1 MRSRKS
7 ILFNLTI
14 ILLLACTACDRSTR
28 HVTENLSQAEEL
40 IWTAP
45 DSALHILES
54 IPTSRHLIGK
64 EQADYVLLLSLAQYR
79 CYIPV
84 SSDSS
89 MIDLAVEYYKDK
101 NDADKKGKALYIKGC
116 VWKEKYNDIPNALI
130 AYKEAET
137 CISDMKERHY
147 VAHIYS
153 SLGYIYEKSL
163 NFELAKEYYQKALQ
177 ENTNIKDITS
187 QASDLL
193 NLLGL
198 YHIVNDTDSI
208 NQCITSLLKCSG
220 KLKDSILQS
229 KIYHNIAVSKMYQE
243 KYEEAE
249 SFFSCALHI
258 SPASPPYKTMS
269 GLAQLY
275 IKRGQKERADSLFQ
289 NALLSKDLSLRAY
302 IYNQLYDEAWKAE
315 NYKKIAQYARLYI
328 DTSDSIYNSHLH
340 QEVLK
345 VQRKYDH
352 MQLLYQKSRQTN
364 IIYSSIIIIFIVSG
378 ILWFLFI
385 QYKKKRKEENEKL
398 RAEIAELVE
407 VLDKMSTSCNK
418 TQKELQDQINALK
431 SKQEKDVLM
440 SPEEYAAIQ
449 NTIDKLTKEKE
460 QNEKEQH
467 QEYEKLQAQFEA
479 LNQKLKEVEKQNN
492 RFRLIYGNY
501 DCVEQKD
508 IKALQVALNLS
519 QNKPCNISDDR
530 EDIKHW
536 LNLSRNVFADKLHK
550 TYPMLDKTFLD
561 ICYLAALGLSIDEI
575 AQYAG
580 NIKRRSVERY
590 MSLICQEVQY
600 PMSGKKGFESFIN
613 HILTI

>member
-1 MRSRKS
+1 MKREKN
-7 ILFNLTI
+7 ILFILTI
-14 ILLLACTACDRSTR
+14 LLLLACTACDRSAR
-28 HVTENLSQAEEL
+28 HVTEHLSQAEEL

-45 DSALHILES
+45 DSALHLLES
-54 IPTSRHLIGK
+54 ISASRHLTGK
-64 EQADYVLLLSLAQYR
+64 EQADYALLLSLAQYR

-84 SSDSS
+84 SSDSL
-89 MIDLAVEYYKDK
+89 INLAIEYYKDK
-101 NDADKKGKALYIKGC
+101 NDADKKGAAFYVKGC
-116 VWKEKYNDIPNALI
+116 ILEEYSKDIPNALL
-130 AYKEAET
+130 AYKEAEK
-137 CISDMKERHY
+137 CIPSMNDKHY
-147 VAHIYS
+147 VARIYS
-153 SLGYIYEKSL
+153 SLGYINQCSF
-163 NFELAKEYYQKALQ
+163 NFELAKEYYQKAVQ
-177 ENTNIKDITS
+177 ANIDGKDTAAQTS
-187 QASDLL
+187 NLL
-193 NLLGL
+193 NLLQL
-198 YHIVNDTDSI
+198 YHIFHDTDSV
-208 NQCITSLLKCSG
+208 NQCITKLLQFSSS
-220 KLKDSILQS
+220 LKDSILQS

-364 IIYSSIIIIFIVSG
+364 IIYCSIIIIFIVSG

-536 LNLSRNVFADKLHK
+536 LNLSRNGFADKLHK

>member
-1 MRSRKS
+1 
-7 ILFNLTI
+7 
-14 ILLLACTACDRSTR
+14 
-28 HVTENLSQAEEL
+28 
-40 IWTAP
+40 
-45 DSALHILES
+45 
-54 IPTSRHLIGK
+54 
-64 EQADYVLLLSLAQYR
+64 
-79 CYIPV
+79 
-84 SSDSS
+84 
-89 MIDLAVEYYKDK
+89 
-101 NDADKKGKALYIKGC
+101 
-116 VWKEKYNDIPNALI
+116 
-130 AYKEAET
+130 
-137 CISDMKERHY
+137 MKERHY

-352 MQLLYQKSRQTN
+352 MQLLYQN
-364 IIYSSIIIIFIVSG
+364 PD
-378 ILWFLFI
+378 
-385 QYKKKRKEENEKL
+385 KR
-398 RAEIAELVE
+398 I
-407 VLDKMSTSCNK
+407 
-418 TQKELQDQINALK
+418 
-431 SKQEKDVLM
+431 
-440 SPEEYAAIQ
+440 
-449 NTIDKLTKEKE
+449 
-460 QNEKEQH
+460 
-467 QEYEKLQAQFEA
+467 
-479 LNQKLKEVEKQNN
+479 
-492 RFRLIYGNY
+492 
-501 DCVEQKD
+501 
-508 IKALQVALNLS
+508 
-519 QNKPCNISDDR
+519 
-530 EDIKHW
+530 
-536 LNLSRNVFADKLHK
+536 
-550 TYPMLDKTFLD
+550 
-561 ICYLAALGLSIDEI
+561 
-575 AQYAG
+575 
-580 NIKRRSVERY
+580 
-590 MSLICQEVQY
+590 
-600 PMSGKKGFESFIN
+600 
-613 HILTI
+613 

>member
-1 MRSRKS
+1 MKREKN
-7 ILFNLTI
+7 ILFILTI
-14 ILLLACTACDRSTR
+14 LLLLACTACDRSAR
-28 HVTENLSQAEEL
+28 HVTEHLSQAEEL
-40 IWTAP
+40 IWAAP

-54 IPTSRHLIGK
+54 ISTSRHLTGK
-64 EQADYVLLLSLAQYR
+64 EQADYALLLSLAQYR

-84 SSDSS
+84 SSDSL
-89 MIDLAVEYYKDK
+89 INLAIEYYKDK
-101 NDADKKGKALYIKGC
+101 NDADKKGAAFYVKGC
-116 VWKEKYNDIPNALI
+116 ILEEYSKDIPNALL
-130 AYKEAET
+130 AYKEAEK
-137 CISDMKERHY
+137 CIPSMNDKHY
-147 VAHIYS
+147 VARIYS
-153 SLGYIYEKSL
+153 SLGYINQCSF
-163 NFELAKEYYQKALQ
+163 NFDLAKEYYQKAVQ
-177 ENTNIKDITS
+177 ANIDGKDTAAQTS
-187 QASDLL
+187 NLL
-193 NLLGL
+193 NLLQL
-198 YHIVNDTDSI
+198 YHIFHDTDSV
-208 NQCITSLLKCSG
+208 NQCITKLLQFSSS
-220 KLKDSILQS
+220 LKDSILQS

-536 LNLSRNVFADKLHK
+536 LNLSRNGFADKLHK

>member
-1 MRSRKS
+1 MHS
-7 ILFNLTI
+7 
-14 ILLLACTACDRSTR
+14 STYP
-28 HVTENLSQAEEL
+28 HFF
-40 IWTAP
+40 
-45 DSALHILES
+45 H
-54 IPTSRHLIGK
+54 
-64 EQADYVLLLSLAQYR
+64 
-79 CYIPV
+79 
-84 SSDSS
+84 
-89 MIDLAVEYYKDK
+89 
-101 NDADKKGKALYIKGC
+101 
-116 VWKEKYNDIPNALI
+116 
-130 AYKEAET
+130 
-137 CISDMKERHY
+137 
-147 VAHIYS
+147 
-153 SLGYIYEKSL
+153 
-163 NFELAKEYYQKALQ
+163 
-177 ENTNIKDITS
+177 
-187 QASDLL
+187 
-193 NLLGL
+193 
-198 YHIVNDTDSI
+198 DTDSV
-208 NQCITSLLKCSG
+208 NQCITKLLQFSSS
-220 KLKDSILQS
+220 LKDSILQS

-536 LNLSRNVFADKLHK
+536 LNLSRNGFADKLHK

>member
-1 MRSRKS
+1 MRSRKN

-101 NDADKKGKALYIKGC
+101 NDADKKGAAFYVKGC
-116 VWKEKYNDIPNALI
+116 ILE
-130 AYKEAET
+130 
-137 CISDMKERHY
+137 
-147 VAHIYS
+147 
-153 SLGYIYEKSL
+153 
-163 NFELAKEYYQKALQ
+163 EYYQKAVQ
-177 ENTNIKDITS
+177 ANIDGKDTAAQTS
-187 QASDLL
+187 NLL
-193 NLLGL
+193 NLLQL
-198 YHIVNDTDSI
+198 YHIFHDTDSV
-208 NQCITSLLKCSG
+208 NQCITKLLQFSSS
-220 KLKDSILQS
+220 LKDSILQS

-536 LNLSRNVFADKLHK
+536 LNLSRNGFADKLHK

>member
-1 MRSRKS
+1 MKREKN
-7 ILFNLTI
+7 ILFILTI
-14 ILLLACTACDRSTR
+14 LLLLACTACYRSTR
-28 HVTENLSQAEEL
+28 HVTEHLSQAEEL

-45 DSALHILES
+45 DSALHLLES
-54 IPTSRHLIGK
+54 ISASRHLTGK
-64 EQADYVLLLSLAQYR
+64 EQADYALLLSLAQYR

-84 SSDSS
+84 SSDSL
-89 MIDLAVEYYKDK
+89 INLAIEYYKDK
-101 NDADKKGKALYIKGC
+101 NDADKKGAAFYVKGC
-116 VWKEKYNDIPNALI
+116 ILEEYSKDIPNALL
-130 AYKEAET
+130 AYKEAEK
-137 CISDMKERHY
+137 CIPSMNDKHY
-147 VAHIYS
+147 VARIYS
-153 SLGYIYEKSL
+153 SLGYINQCSF
-163 NFELAKEYYQKALQ
+163 NFDLAKEYYQKAVQ
-177 ENTNIKDITS
+177 ANIDGKDTAAQTS
-187 QASDLL
+187 NLL
-193 NLLGL
+193 NLLQL
-198 YHIVNDTDSI
+198 YHIFHDTDSV
-208 NQCITSLLKCSG
+208 NQCITKLLQFSSS
-220 KLKDSILQS
+220 LKDSILQS

-536 LNLSRNVFADKLHK
+536 LNLSRNGFADKLHK

>member
-398 RAEIAELVE
+398 RA
-407 VLDKMSTSCNK
+407 
-418 TQKELQDQINALK
+418 
-431 SKQEKDVLM
+431 
-440 SPEEYAAIQ
+440 
-449 NTIDKLTKEKE
+449 
-460 QNEKEQH
+460 
-467 QEYEKLQAQFEA
+467 QFEA

-536 LNLSRNVFADKLHK
+536 LNLSRNGFADKLHK

>member
-1 MRSRKS
+1 MKKGKN
-7 ILFNLTI
+7 ILLNLI
-14 ILLLACTACDRSTR
+14 ILLLLTCTACDRSTR
-28 HVTENLSQAEEL
+28 HVTEHLSQAEEL

-54 IPTSRHLIGK
+54 ISTSNRLTGK

-84 SSDSS
+84 SSDSL
-89 MIDLAVEYYKDK
+89 INLAIEYYQDK
-101 NDADKKGKALYIKGC
+101 NDADKKGAAFYVKGC
-116 VWKEKYNDIPNALI
+116 ILEEYCKDIPNALL
-130 AYKEAET
+130 AYKEAEM
-137 CISDMKERHY
+137 CIPDMNDKHY

-163 NFELAKEYYQKALQ
+163 SFELAKEYYQKALQ
-177 ENTNIKDITS
+177 ENTNIKDTTS

-198 YHIVNDTDSI
+198 YHIANDTDSI
-208 NQCITSLLKCSG
+208 NQCITGLLKCSDN
-220 KLKDSILQS
+220 LKDSILQS
-229 KIYHNIAVSKMYQE
+229 KIYHNIAVSKMHQE

-249 SFFSCALHI
+249 TFFLSALHI
-258 SPASPPYKTMS
+258 SPASLPYKTLA

-275 IKRGQKERADSLFQ
+275 MKKGQKERADSLFQ
-289 NALLSKDLSLRAY
+289 NALLSKDLPLRAY
-302 IYNQLYDEAWKAE
+302 IYNQLYDEAWKTE
-315 NYKKIAQYARLYI
+315 NFKKIAQYARLYI
-328 DTSDSIYNSHLH
+328 DTSDSIYNSHLY

-352 MQLLYQKSRQTN
+352 MQLLYQKSRQAN
-364 IIYSSIIIIFIVSG
+364 IIYSFVIIISMVSG
-378 ILWFLFI
+378 ILCFLFI

-398 RAEIAELVE
+398 RAEIVQLVE
-407 VLDKMSTSCNK
+407 ILNNMKISYDEN
-418 TQKELQDQINALK
+418 QNRLQDQINALR
-431 SKQEKDVLM
+431 SKQEQNVLM

-492 RFRLIYGNY
+492 RFRLIYGNH
-501 DCVEQKD
+501 DCVELKD

-519 QNKPCNISDDR
+519 QNKSFNISNDR

-536 LNLSRNVFADKLHK
+536 LNLSKNGFADKLHK

-600 PMSGKKGFESFIN
+600 PISGKKGFESFIN

>member
-1 MRSRKS
+1 MKREKN
-7 ILFNLTI
+7 ILFILTI
-14 ILLLACTACDRSTR
+14 LLLLACTACYRSTR
-28 HVTENLSQAEEL
+28 HVTEHLSQAEGL
-40 IWTAP
+40 IWAAP

-54 IPTSRHLIGK
+54 ISTSRHLTGK
-64 EQADYVLLLSLAQYR
+64 EQADYALLLSLAQYR

-84 SSDSS
+84 SSDSL
-89 MIDLAVEYYKDK
+89 INLAIEYYKDK
-101 NDADKKGKALYIKGC
+101 NDADKKGAAFYVKGC
-116 VWKEKYNDIPNALI
+116 ILEEYSKDIPNALL
-130 AYKEAET
+130 AYKEAEK
-137 CISDMKERHY
+137 CIPSMNDKHY
-147 VAHIYS
+147 VARIYS
-153 SLGYIYEKSL
+153 SLGYINQCSF
-163 NFELAKEYYQKALQ
+163 NFELAKEYYQKAVQ
-177 ENTNIKDITS
+177 ANIDGKDTAAQTS
-187 QASDLL
+187 NLL
-193 NLLGL
+193 NLLQL
-198 YHIVNDTDSI
+198 YHIFHDTDSV
-208 NQCITSLLKCSG
+208 NQCITKLLQFSSS
-220 KLKDSILQS
+220 LKDSILQS

-536 LNLSRNVFADKLHK
+536 LNLSRNGFADKLHK

>member
-1 MRSRKS
+1 MKREKN
-7 ILFNLTI
+7 ILFILTI
-14 ILLLACTACDRSTR
+14 LLLLACTACYRSTR
-28 HVTENLSQAEEL
+28 HVTEHLSQAEGL
-40 IWTAP
+40 IWAAP

-54 IPTSRHLIGK
+54 ISTSRHLTGK
-64 EQADYVLLLSLAQYR
+64 EQADYALLLSLAQYR

-84 SSDSS
+84 SSDSL
-89 MIDLAVEYYKDK
+89 INLAIEYYKDK
-101 NDADKKGKALYIKGC
+101 NDADKKGAAFYVKGC
-116 VWKEKYNDIPNALI
+116 ILEEYSKDIPNALL
-130 AYKEAET
+130 AYKEAEK
-137 CISDMKERHY
+137 CIPSMNDKHY
-147 VAHIYS
+147 VARIYS
-153 SLGYIYEKSL
+153 SLGYINQCSF
-163 NFELAKEYYQKALQ
+163 NFDLAKEYYQKAVQ
-177 ENTNIKDITS
+177 ANIDGKDTAAQTS
-187 QASDLL
+187 NLL
-193 NLLGL
+193 NLLQL
-198 YHIVNDTDSI
+198 YHIFHDTDSV
-208 NQCITSLLKCSG
+208 NQCITKLLQFSSS
-220 KLKDSILQS
+220 LKDSILQS

-536 LNLSRNVFADKLHK
+536 LNLSRNGFADKLHK

>member
-1 MRSRKS
+1 MRSRKN

-45 DSALHILES
+45 DSALHLLES
-54 IPTSRHLIGK
+54 ISASRHLTGK
-64 EQADYVLLLSLAQYR
+64 EQADYALLLSLAQYR

-84 SSDSS
+84 SSDSL
-89 MIDLAVEYYKDK
+89 INLAIEYYKDK
-101 NDADKKGKALYIKGC
+101 NDADKKGAAFYVKGC
-116 VWKEKYNDIPNALI
+116 ILEEYSKDIPNALL
-130 AYKEAET
+130 AYKEAEK
-137 CISDMKERHY
+137 CIPSMNDKHY
-147 VAHIYS
+147 VARIYS
-153 SLGYIYEKSL
+153 SLGYINQCSF
-163 NFELAKEYYQKALQ
+163 NFELAKEYYQKAVQ
-177 ENTNIKDITS
+177 ANIDGKDTAAQTS
-187 QASDLL
+187 NLL
-193 NLLGL
+193 NLLQL
-198 YHIVNDTDSI
+198 YHIFHDTDSV
-208 NQCITSLLKCSG
+208 NQCITKLLQFSSS
-220 KLKDSILQS
+220 LKDSILQS

-536 LNLSRNVFADKLHK
+536 LNLSRNGFADKLHK

>member
-1 MRSRKS
+1 MYSLRPFHSSRH
-7 ILFNLTI
+7 
-14 ILLLACTACDRSTR
+14 R
-28 HVTENLSQAEEL
+28 EL
-40 IWTAP
+40 VESGGTLWTAP
-45 DSALHILES
+45 RFGINMRRSILGS
-54 IPTSRHLIGK
+54 PIGK

-101 NDADKKGKALYIKGC
+101 NDADKKGAAFYVKGC
-116 VWKEKYNDIPNALI
+116 ILEEYSKDIPNALL
-130 AYKEAET
+130 AYKEAEK
-137 CISDMKERHY
+137 CIPSMNDKHY
-147 VAHIYS
+147 VARIYS
-153 SLGYIYEKSL
+153 SLGYINQCSF
-163 NFELAKEYYQKALQ
+163 NFDLAKEYYQKAVQ
-177 ENTNIKDITS
+177 ANIDGKDTAAQTS
-187 QASDLL
+187 NLL
-193 NLLGL
+193 NLLQL
-198 YHIVNDTDSI
+198 YHIFHDTDSV
-208 NQCITSLLKCSG
+208 NQCITKLLQFSSS
-220 KLKDSILQS
+220 LKDSILQS

-269 GLAQLY
+269 AQLY

-440 SPEEYAAIQ
+440 SPKEYAAIQ

-536 LNLSRNVFADKLHK
+536 LNLSRNGFADKLHK

>member
-1 MRSRKS
+1 MRSRKN

-101 NDADKKGKALYIKGC
+101 NDADKKGAAFYVKGC
-116 VWKEKYNDIPNALI
+116 ILEEYSKDIPNALL
-130 AYKEAET
+130 AYKEAEK
-137 CISDMKERHY
+137 CIPSMNDKHY
-147 VAHIYS
+147 VARIYS
-153 SLGYIYEKSL
+153 SLGYINQCSF
-163 NFELAKEYYQKALQ
+163 NFELAKEYYQKAVQ
-177 ENTNIKDITS
+177 ANIDGKDTAAQTS
-187 QASDLL
+187 NLL
-193 NLLGL
+193 NLLQL
-198 YHIVNDTDSI
+198 YHIFHDTDSV
-208 NQCITSLLKCSG
+208 NQCITKLLQFSSS
-220 KLKDSILQS
+220 LKDSILQS

-269 GLAQLY
+269 GAQLY

-536 LNLSRNVFADKLHK
+536 LNLSRNGFADKLHK

-580 NIKRRSVERY
+580 NIKRRSMERY

>member
-1 MRSRKS
+1 MKREKN
-7 ILFNLTI
+7 ILFILTI
-14 ILLLACTACDRSTR
+14 LLLLACTACYRSTR

-84 SSDSS
+84 SSDSL
-89 MIDLAVEYYKDK
+89 INLAIEYYKDK
-101 NDADKKGKALYIKGC
+101 NDADKKGAAFYVKGC
-116 VWKEKYNDIPNALI
+116 ILEEYSKDIPNALL
-130 AYKEAET
+130 AYKEAEK
-137 CISDMKERHY
+137 CIPSMNDKHY
-147 VAHIYS
+147 VARIYS
-153 SLGYIYEKSL
+153 SLGYINQCSF
-163 NFELAKEYYQKALQ
+163 NFELAKEYYQKAVQ
-177 ENTNIKDITS
+177 ANIDGKDTAAQTS
-187 QASDLL
+187 NLL
-193 NLLGL
+193 NLLQL
-198 YHIVNDTDSI
+198 YHIFHDTDSV
-208 NQCITSLLKCSG
+208 NQCITKLLQFSSS
-220 KLKDSILQS
+220 LKDSILQS

-536 LNLSRNVFADKLHK
+536 LNLSRNGFADKLHK

>member
-1 MRSRKS
+1 MRSRKN

-101 NDADKKGKALYIKGC
+101 NDADKKGAAFYVKGC
-116 VWKEKYNDIPNALI
+116 ILEEYSKDIPNALL
-130 AYKEAET
+130 AYKEAEK
-137 CISDMKERHY
+137 CIPSMNDKHY
-147 VAHIYS
+147 VARIYS
-153 SLGYIYEKSL
+153 SLGYINQCSF
-163 NFELAKEYYQKALQ
+163 NFELAKEYYQKAVQ
-177 ENTNIKDITS
+177 ANIDGKDTAAQTS
-187 QASDLL
+187 NLL
-193 NLLGL
+193 NLLQL
-198 YHIVNDTDSI
+198 YHIFHDTDSV
-208 NQCITSLLKCSG
+208 NQCITKLLQF
-220 KLKDSILQS
+220 LKDSILQS

-536 LNLSRNVFADKLHK
+536 LNLSRNGFADKLHK

>member
-1 MRSRKS
+1 MKREKN
-7 ILFNLTI
+7 ILFILTI
-14 ILLLACTACDRSTR
+14 LLLLACTACYRSTR
-28 HVTENLSQAEEL
+28 HVTEHLSQAEEL

-45 DSALHILES
+45 DSALHLLES
-54 IPTSRHLIGK
+54 ISASRHLTGK
-64 EQADYVLLLSLAQYR
+64 EQADYALLLSLAQYR

-84 SSDSS
+84 SSDSL
-89 MIDLAVEYYKDK
+89 INLAIEYYKDK
-101 NDADKKGKALYIKGC
+101 NDADKKGAAFYVKGC
-116 VWKEKYNDIPNALI
+116 ILEEYSKDIPNALL
-130 AYKEAET
+130 AYKEAEK
-137 CISDMKERHY
+137 CIPSMNDKHY
-147 VAHIYS
+147 VARIYS
-153 SLGYIYEKSL
+153 SLGYINQCSF
-163 NFELAKEYYQKALQ
+163 NFELAKEYYQKAVQ
-177 ENTNIKDITS
+177 ANIDGKDTAAQTS
-187 QASDLL
+187 NLL
-193 NLLGL
+193 NLLQL
-198 YHIVNDTDSI
+198 YHIFHDTDSV
-208 NQCITSLLKCSG
+208 NQCITKLLQFSSS
-220 KLKDSILQS
+220 LKDSILQS

-536 LNLSRNVFADKLHK
+536 LNLSRNGFADKLHK

>member
-1 MRSRKS
+1 MRSRKN

-40 IWTAP
+40 IWTTP

-54 IPTSRHLIGK
+54 ISTSRHLTGK
-64 EQADYVLLLSLAQYR
+64 EQADYALLLSLAQYR

-84 SSDSS
+84 SSDSL
-89 MIDLAVEYYKDK
+89 INLAIEYYKDK
-101 NDADKKGKALYIKGC
+101 NDADKKGAAFYVKGC
-116 VWKEKYNDIPNALI
+116 ILEEYSKDIPNALL
-130 AYKEAET
+130 AYKEAEK
-137 CISDMKERHY
+137 CIPSMNDKHY
-147 VAHIYS
+147 VARIYS
-153 SLGYIYEKSL
+153 SLGYINQCSF
-163 NFELAKEYYQKALQ
+163 NFDLAKEYYQKAVQ
-177 ENTNIKDITS
+177 ANIDGKDTAAQTS
-187 QASDLL
+187 NLL
-193 NLLGL
+193 NLLQL
-198 YHIVNDTDSI
+198 YHIFHDTDSV
-208 NQCITSLLKCSG
+208 NQCITKLLQFSSS
-220 KLKDSILQS
+220 LKDSILQS

-536 LNLSRNVFADKLHK
+536 LNLSRNGFADKLHK

>member
-1 MRSRKS
+1 MKREKN
-7 ILFNLTI
+7 ILFILTI
-14 ILLLACTACDRSTR
+14 LLLLACTACYRSTR
-28 HVTENLSQAEEL
+28 HVTEHLSQAEEL

-101 NDADKKGKALYIKGC
+101 NDADKKGAAFYVKGC
-116 VWKEKYNDIPNALI
+116 ILEEYSKDIPNALL
-130 AYKEAET
+130 AYKEAEK
-137 CISDMKERHY
+137 CIPSMNDKHY
-147 VAHIYS
+147 VARIYS
-153 SLGYIYEKSL
+153 SLGYINQCSF
-163 NFELAKEYYQKALQ
+163 NFELAKEYYQKAVQ
-177 ENTNIKDITS
+177 ANIDGKDTAAQTS
-187 QASDLL
+187 NLL
-193 NLLGL
+193 NLLQL
-198 YHIVNDTDSI
+198 YHIFHDTDSV
-208 NQCITSLLKCSG
+208 NQCITKLLQFSSS
-220 KLKDSILQS
+220 LKDSILQS

-328 DTSDSIYNSHLH
+328 DPSDSIYNSHLH

-536 LNLSRNVFADKLHK
+536 LNLSRNGFADKLHK

>member
-1 MRSRKS
+1 MRSRKN

-101 NDADKKGKALYIKGC
+101 NDADKKGAAFYVKGC
-116 VWKEKYNDIPNALI
+116 ILEEYSKDIPNALL
-130 AYKEAET
+130 AYKEAEK
-137 CISDMKERHY
+137 CIPSMNDKHY
-147 VAHIYS
+147 VARIYS
-153 SLGYIYEKSL
+153 SLGYINQCSF
-163 NFELAKEYYQKALQ
+163 NFDLAKEYYQKAVQ
-177 ENTNIKDITS
+177 ANIDGKDTAAQTS
-187 QASDLL
+187 NLL
-193 NLLGL
+193 NLLQL
-198 YHIVNDTDSI
+198 YHIFHDTDSV
-208 NQCITSLLKCSG
+208 NQCITKLLQFSSS
-220 KLKDSILQS
+220 LKDSILQS

-467 QEYEKLQAQFEA
+467 QEYEKLQAA

-536 LNLSRNVFADKLHK
+536 LNLSRNGFADKLHK

>member
-1 MRSRKS
+1 MKREKN
-7 ILFNLTI
+7 ILFILTI
-14 ILLLACTACDRSTR
+14 LLLLACTACYRSTR
-28 HVTENLSQAEEL
+28 HVTEHLSQAEGL
-40 IWTAP
+40 IWAAP

-54 IPTSRHLIGK
+54 ISTSRHLTGK
-64 EQADYVLLLSLAQYR
+64 EQADYALLLSLAQYR

-84 SSDSS
+84 SSDSL
-89 MIDLAVEYYKDK
+89 INLAVEYYKDK
-101 NDADKKGKALYIKGC
+101 NDADKKGAAFYVKGC
-116 VWKEKYNDIPNALI
+116 ILEEYSKDIPNALL
-130 AYKEAET
+130 AYKEAEK
-137 CISDMKERHY
+137 CIPSMNDKHY
-147 VAHIYS
+147 VARIYS
-153 SLGYIYEKSL
+153 SLGYINQCSF
-163 NFELAKEYYQKALQ
+163 NFELAKEYYQKAVQ
-177 ENTNIKDITS
+177 ANIDGKDTAAQTS
-187 QASDLL
+187 NLL
-193 NLLGL
+193 NLLQL
-198 YHIVNDTDSI
+198 YHIFHDTDSV
-208 NQCITSLLKCSG
+208 NQCITKLLQFSSS
-220 KLKDSILQS
+220 LKDSILQS

-364 IIYSSIIIIFIVSG
+364 IIYSSIFIIFIVSG

-536 LNLSRNVFADKLHK
+536 LNLSRNGFADKLHK

>member
-1 MRSRKS
+1 MKREKN
-7 ILFNLTI
+7 ILFILTI
-14 ILLLACTACDRSTR
+14 LLLLACTACDRSTR

-40 IWTAP
+40 IWAAP

-54 IPTSRHLIGK
+54 ISTSRHLTGK
-64 EQADYVLLLSLAQYR
+64 EQADYALLLSLAQYR

-84 SSDSS
+84 SSDSL
-89 MIDLAVEYYKDK
+89 INLAIEYYKDK
-101 NDADKKGKALYIKGC
+101 NDADKKGAAFYVKGC
-116 VWKEKYNDIPNALI
+116 ILEEYSKDIPNALL
-130 AYKEAET
+130 AYKEAEK
-137 CISDMKERHY
+137 CIPSMNDKHY
-147 VAHIYS
+147 VARIYS
-153 SLGYIYEKSL
+153 SLGYINQCSF
-163 NFELAKEYYQKALQ
+163 NFELAKEYYQKAVQ
-177 ENTNIKDITS
+177 ANIDGKDTAAQTS
-187 QASDLL
+187 NLL
-193 NLLGL
+193 NLLQL
-198 YHIVNDTDSI
+198 YHIFHDTDSV
-208 NQCITSLLKCSG
+208 NQCITKLLQFSSS
-220 KLKDSILQS
+220 LKDSILQS

-536 LNLSRNVFADKLHK
+536 LNLSRNGFADKLHK

>member
-1 MRSRKS
+1 MRSRKN

-64 EQADYVLLLSLAQYR
+64 EQADYALLLSLAQYR

-84 SSDSS
+84 SSDSL
-89 MIDLAVEYYKDK
+89 INLAIEYYKDK
-101 NDADKKGKALYIKGC
+101 NDADKKGAAFYVKGC
-116 VWKEKYNDIPNALI
+116 ILEEYSKDIPNALL
-130 AYKEAET
+130 AYKEAEK
-137 CISDMKERHY
+137 CIPSMNDKHY
-147 VAHIYS
+147 VARIYS
-153 SLGYIYEKSL
+153 SLGYINQCSF
-163 NFELAKEYYQKALQ
+163 NFELAKEYYQKAVQ
-177 ENTNIKDITS
+177 ANIDGKDTAAQTS
-187 QASDLL
+187 NLL
-193 NLLGL
+193 NLLQL
-198 YHIVNDTDSI
+198 YHIFHDTDSV
-208 NQCITSLLKCSG
+208 NQCITKLLQFSSS
-220 KLKDSILQS
+220 LKDSILQS

-536 LNLSRNVFADKLHK
+536 LNLSRNGFADKLHK

>member
-1 MRSRKS
+1 MKREKN
-7 ILFNLTI
+7 ILFILTI
-14 ILLLACTACDRSTR
+14 LLLLACTACDRSTR

-40 IWTAP
+40 IWAAP

-54 IPTSRHLIGK
+54 ISTSRHLTGK
-64 EQADYVLLLSLAQYR
+64 EQADYALLLSLAQYR

-101 NDADKKGKALYIKGC
+101 NDADKKGAAFYVKGC
-116 VWKEKYNDIPNALI
+116 ILEEYSKDIPNALL
-130 AYKEAET
+130 AYKEAEK
-137 CISDMKERHY
+137 CIPSMNDKHY
-147 VAHIYS
+147 VARIYS
-153 SLGYIYEKSL
+153 SLGYINQCSF
-163 NFELAKEYYQKALQ
+163 NFELAKEYYQKAVQ
-177 ENTNIKDITS
+177 ANIDGKDTAAQTS
-187 QASDLL
+187 NLL
-193 NLLGL
+193 NLLQL
-198 YHIVNDTDSI
+198 YHIFHDTDSV
-208 NQCITSLLKCSG
+208 NQCITKLLQFSSS
-220 KLKDSILQS
+220 LKDSILQS

-536 LNLSRNVFADKLHK
+536 LNLSRNGFADKLHK

>member
-1 MRSRKS
+1 MRSRKN

-101 NDADKKGKALYIKGC
+101 NDADKKGAAFYVKGC
-116 VWKEKYNDIPNALI
+116 ILE
-130 AYKEAET
+130 E
-137 CISDMKERHY
+137 
-147 VAHIYS
+147 YS
-153 SLGYIYEKSL
+153 
-163 NFELAKEYYQKALQ
+163 KEYYQKAVQ
-177 ENTNIKDITS
+177 ANIDGKDTAAQTS
-187 QASDLL
+187 NLL
-193 NLLGL
+193 NLLQL
-198 YHIVNDTDSI
+198 YHIFHDTDSV
-208 NQCITSLLKCSG
+208 NQCITKLLQFSSS
-220 KLKDSILQS
+220 LKDSILQS

-536 LNLSRNVFADKLHK
+536 LNLSRNGFADKLHK

>member
-1 MRSRKS
+1 MLKKMQ
-7 ILFNLTI
+7 T
-14 ILLLACTACDRSTR
+14 
-28 HVTENLSQAEEL
+28 V
-40 IWTAP
+40 
-45 DSALHILES
+45 
-54 IPTSRHLIGK
+54 G
-64 EQADYVLLLSLAQYR
+64 VLLLSLAQYR

-101 NDADKKGKALYIKGC
+101 NDADKKGAAFYVKGC
-116 VWKEKYNDIPNALI
+116 ILEEYSKDIPNALL
-130 AYKEAET
+130 AYKEAEK
-137 CISDMKERHY
+137 CIPSMNDKHY
-147 VAHIYS
+147 VARIYS
-153 SLGYIYEKSL
+153 SLGYINQCSF
-163 NFELAKEYYQKALQ
+163 NFDLAKEYYQKAVQ
-177 ENTNIKDITS
+177 ANIDGKDTAAQTS
-187 QASDLL
+187 NLL
-193 NLLGL
+193 NLLQL
-198 YHIVNDTDSI
+198 YHIFHDTDSV
-208 NQCITSLLKCSG
+208 NQCITKLLQFSSS
-220 KLKDSILQS
+220 LKDSILQS

-536 LNLSRNVFADKLHK
+536 LNLSRNGFADKLHK

>member
-1 MRSRKS
+1 MRSRKN

-101 NDADKKGKALYIKGC
+101 NDADKKGAAFYVKGC
-116 VWKEKYNDIPNALI
+116 ILEEYSKDIPNALL
-130 AYKEAET
+130 AYKEAEK
-137 CISDMKERHY
+137 CIPSMNDKHY
-147 VAHIYS
+147 VARIYS
-153 SLGYIYEKSL
+153 SLGYINQCSF
-163 NFELAKEYYQKALQ
+163 NFELAKEYYQKAVQ
-177 ENTNIKDITS
+177 ANIDGKDTAAQTS
-187 QASDLL
+187 NLL
-193 NLLGL
+193 NLLQL
-198 YHIVNDTDSI
+198 YHIFHDTDSV
-208 NQCITSLLKCSG
+208 NQCITKLLQFSSS
-220 KLKDSILQS
+220 LKDSILQS

-460 QNEKEQH
+460 QNEKE
-467 QEYEKLQAQFEA
+467 KLQAQFEA

-536 LNLSRNVFADKLHK
+536 LNLSRNGFADKLHK

>member
-1 MRSRKS
+1 MKREKN
-7 ILFNLTI
+7 ILFILTI
-14 ILLLACTACDRSTR
+14 LLLLACTACYRSTR
-28 HVTENLSQAEEL
+28 HVTEHLSQAEGL
-40 IWTAP
+40 IWAAP
-45 DSALHILES
+45 DSALHLLES
-54 IPTSRHLIGK
+54 ISASRHLTGK
-64 EQADYVLLLSLAQYR
+64 EQADYALLLSLAQYR

-84 SSDSS
+84 SSDSL
-89 MIDLAVEYYKDK
+89 INLAIEYYKDK
-101 NDADKKGKALYIKGC
+101 NDADKKGAAFYVKGC
-116 VWKEKYNDIPNALI
+116 ILEEYSKDIPNALL
-130 AYKEAET
+130 AYKEAEK
-137 CISDMKERHY
+137 CIPSMNDKHY
-147 VAHIYS
+147 VARIYS
-153 SLGYIYEKSL
+153 SLGYINQCSF
-163 NFELAKEYYQKALQ
+163 NFELAKEYYQKAVQ
-177 ENTNIKDITS
+177 ANIDGKDTAAQTS
-187 QASDLL
+187 NLL
-193 NLLGL
+193 NLLQL
-198 YHIVNDTDSI
+198 YHIFHDTDSV
-208 NQCITSLLKCSG
+208 NQCITKLLQFSSS
-220 KLKDSILQS
+220 LKDSILQS

-536 LNLSRNVFADKLHK
+536 LNLSRNGFADKLHK

>member
-1 MRSRKS
+1 MRSRKN

-45 DSALHILES
+45 DSALHLLES
-54 IPTSRHLIGK
+54 ISASRHLTGK
-64 EQADYVLLLSLAQYR
+64 EQADYALLLSLAQYR

-84 SSDSS
+84 SSDSL
-89 MIDLAVEYYKDK
+89 INLAIEYYKDK
-101 NDADKKGKALYIKGC
+101 NDADKKGAAFYVKGC
-116 VWKEKYNDIPNALI
+116 ILEEYSKDIPNALL
-130 AYKEAET
+130 AYKEAEK
-137 CISDMKERHY
+137 CIPSMNDKHY
-147 VAHIYS
+147 VARIYS
-153 SLGYIYEKSL
+153 SLGYINQCSF
-163 NFELAKEYYQKALQ
+163 NFDLAKEYYQKAVQ
-177 ENTNIKDITS
+177 ANIDGKDTAAQTS
-187 QASDLL
+187 NLL
-193 NLLGL
+193 NLLQL
-198 YHIVNDTDSI
+198 YHIFHDTDSV
-208 NQCITSLLKCSG
+208 NQCITKLLQFSSS
-220 KLKDSILQS
+220 LKDSILQS

-536 LNLSRNVFADKLHK
+536 LNLSRNGFADKLHK

>member
-1 MRSRKS
+1 MKREKN
-7 ILFNLTI
+7 ILFILTI
-14 ILLLACTACDRSTR
+14 LLLLACTACDRSAR
-28 HVTENLSQAEEL
+28 HVTEHLSQAEEL
-40 IWTAP
+40 IWTTP

-54 IPTSRHLIGK
+54 ISTSRHLTGK
-64 EQADYVLLLSLAQYR
+64 EQADYALLLSLAQYR

-84 SSDSS
+84 SSDSL
-89 MIDLAVEYYKDK
+89 INLAIEYYKDK

-258 SPASPPYKTMS
+258 SPASPSYKTMS

-275 IKRGQKERADSLFQ
+275 MKKGQKERADSLFQ

-407 VLDKMSTSCNK
+407 ALDKMSTSCNK

-536 LNLSRNVFADKLHK
+536 LNLSRNGFADKLHK

>member
-1 MRSRKS
+1 MKREKN
-7 ILFNLTI
+7 ILFILTI
-14 ILLLACTACDRSTR
+14 LLLLACTACYRSTR
-28 HVTENLSQAEEL
+28 HVTEHLSQAEEL

-45 DSALHILES
+45 DSAMHLLES
-54 IPTSRHLIGK
+54 ISASRHLTGK
-64 EQADYVLLLSLAQYR
+64 EQADYALLLSLAQYR

-84 SSDSS
+84 SSDSL
-89 MIDLAVEYYKDK
+89 INLAVEYYKDK
-101 NDADKKGKALYIKGC
+101 NDADKKGAAFYVKGC
-116 VWKEKYNDIPNALI
+116 ILEEYSKDIPNALL
-130 AYKEAET
+130 AYKEAEK
-137 CISDMKERHY
+137 CIPSMNDKHY
-147 VAHIYS
+147 VARIYS
-153 SLGYIYEKSL
+153 SLGYINQCSF
-163 NFELAKEYYQKALQ
+163 NFELAKEYYQKAVQ
-177 ENTNIKDITS
+177 ANIDGKDTAAQTS
-187 QASDLL
+187 NLL
-193 NLLGL
+193 NLLQL
-198 YHIVNDTDSI
+198 YHIFHDTDSV
-208 NQCITSLLKCSG
+208 NQCITKLLQFSSS
-220 KLKDSILQS
+220 LKDSILQS

-536 LNLSRNVFADKLHK
+536 LNLSRNGFADKLHK

>member
-1 MRSRKS
+1 MKREKN
-7 ILFNLTI
+7 ILFILTI
-14 ILLLACTACDRSTR
+14 LLLLACTACYRSTR
-28 HVTENLSQAEEL
+28 HVTEHLSQAEEL

-45 DSALHILES
+45 DSALHLLES
-54 IPTSRHLIGK
+54 ISASRHLTGK
-64 EQADYVLLLSLAQYR
+64 EQADYALLLSLAQYR

-101 NDADKKGKALYIKGC
+101 NDADKKGAAFYVKGC
-116 VWKEKYNDIPNALI
+116 ILEEYSKDIPNALL
-130 AYKEAET
+130 AYKEAEK
-137 CISDMKERHY
+137 CIPSMNDKHY
-147 VAHIYS
+147 VARIYS
-153 SLGYIYEKSL
+153 SLGYINQCSF
-163 NFELAKEYYQKALQ
+163 NFDLAKEYYQKAVQ
-177 ENTNIKDITS
+177 ANIDGKDTAAQTS
-187 QASDLL
+187 NLL
-193 NLLGL
+193 NLLQL
-198 YHIVNDTDSI
+198 YHIFHDTDSV
-208 NQCITSLLKCSG
+208 NQCITKLLQFSSS
-220 KLKDSILQS
+220 LKDSILQS

-536 LNLSRNVFADKLHK
+536 LNLSRNGFADKLHK

>member
-1 MRSRKS
+1 MRSRKN

-28 HVTENLSQAEEL
+28 HVTEHLSQAEGL
-40 IWTAP
+40 IWAAP
-45 DSALHILES
+45 DSALHLLES
-54 IPTSRHLIGK
+54 ISASRHLTGK
-64 EQADYVLLLSLAQYR
+64 EQADYALLLSLAQYR

-84 SSDSS
+84 SSDSL
-89 MIDLAVEYYKDK
+89 INLAIEYYKDK
-101 NDADKKGKALYIKGC
+101 NDADKKGAAFYVKGC
-116 VWKEKYNDIPNALI
+116 ILEEYCKDIPNALL

-137 CISDMKERHY
+137 CIPDMDDKQY
-147 VAHIYS
+147 VARIYS
-153 SLGYIYEKSL
+153 SLGYINKKSFHL
-163 NFELAKEYYQKALQ
+163 EPAKEYYQKAVQ
-177 ENTNIKDITS
+177 ANIDGKDTAAQTS
-187 QASDLL
+187 NLL
-193 NLLGL
+193 NLLQL
-198 YHIVNDTDSI
+198 YHIFHDTDSV
-208 NQCITSLLKCSG
+208 NQCITKLLQFSSS
-220 KLKDSILQS
+220 LKDSILQS

-536 LNLSRNVFADKLHK
+536 LNLSRNGFADKLHK